1 MNTRTRKL
9 LQLMSDHRLKSP
21 EVAAMLNRNP
31 QTVRLWRSNVG
42 RTIPADALELLEIK
56 LSRSV

>member
-31 QTVRLWRSNVG
+31 QTVRLWRSNVA